1 MFSEGGCVRCVK
13 LVFQDIMIVDDSVI
27 ICFSV
32 SVQGSPKCSV
42 YRRVVSSLSDVL
54 FE

>member
-13 LVFQDIMIVDDSVI
+13 LVFPEMIMVGDSVI

-32 SVQGSPKCSV
+32 SVQGSPKFSV
-42 YRRVVSSLSDVL
+42 YRLVVSSLFGVL
-54 FE
+54 LE